1 MCSQKNTTLCS
12 STETRTN
19 EREMIQYGDVKMTA
33 MRVISW
39 NVRGLGN
46 DRVFR
51 ETQKILQMHRPEIM
65 FMCETKMRSGQM
77 QDKGKKLNF
86 DNCFA
91 VSSRC
96 RSGGLTLLWK
106 SEVVVDIKSF
116 SQHHIDA
123 VVHSENGSLWRCTG
137 IYGHPE
143 TDQKRHTWTLL
154 QRLAGLLSLP
164 WLCFGDFNEILK
176 LDEKT
181 GKKDRCMA
189 SINEFCEAVYG
200 CDLKDLGYNGYP
212 FTWSN
217 RRFGPNL
224 VEEREEKLEK
234 LIKELKIYR
243 ENSKQYCTGVELKA
257 IEKQIDDLLI
267 DEKIYW
273 RQRSR
278 AVWLREGD
286 KNTKYFH
293 SKATARKRK
302 NKIRGIVDERNKWTR
317 EVDEI
322 ERILCDYFDNM
333 FNSNNLTMHQL
344 ESALKG
350 MACKISSEMNAHLD
364 QPYTEAEITEAL
376 SQMHPTKAPGPDG
389 LPAAFFQKHW
399 KFVSQGVIAVCL
411 HVLNDGGYECLHKIR
426 LNKRKKH
433 EIVALKLDAKLF
445 SYGGKEI
452 LIKAVAQA
460 VPAYAMS
467 VFKLPLGWRIIQEP
481 NSLVEKLMKARYF
494 KHSSFME
501 AKAGSQPSFIWRSI
515 LWEREVTEK
524 GLRWRIGNGEQ
535 VKVYQSKWLP
545 RPDTFKLIS
554 PPKLHLETAVSE
566 LINEKHEWNKEI
578 IQHNFLR
585 VDAEQITKIPLPRQ
599 PNPDQVVWHYDKK
612 GDYSVKSGYQL
623 ALKMKTPDMASCSEE
638 KQNFWNTIWNLLIFK
653 NKREDSQSSVA
664 AAEAI
669 VQAYR
674 RIQMPLMQEGSN
686 HEDVVQKRWKL
697 PPAGWFKA
705 NVDAAMKTDQQ
716 RTGFRSL
723 FVFPTG
729 HHKSVG
735 GALGRRFFVTSA
747 GAEEYARRNYANN
760 ASEYNTVVTSLTSQ
774 RRFFLLRDVYDD
786 MMLDG
791 VQPTRDLF
799 HSLIV
804 GTMKGSRLQDT
815 FFFRDQMK
823 ANGFLPDVAVYNY
836 LISVCGKCKNS
847 DQAIRIFEEMKK
859 YEVKPN
865 GQTYVCLL
873 NACAA
878 AGQLDPV
885 LYYVISSVI
894 DLPNFIP
901 VPTKCYRYAIVRDMT
916 AAGAGLDKFCYAGLI
931 TAHTNKIPRAD
942 DTATKI
948 IELVEQSKGWS
959 SVETSGNN
967 AENEMM
973 GVSKEELYNL
983 PTAEYVHRRGGFLS
997 RLLTVYHVAFHACA
1011 ELKDVQAMETLLEM
1025 LKKDRKSP
1033 DVYIVM
1039 QNIRCYLHSGDIDN
1053 GHKVFEDYI
1062 CSEKFPPAELYA
1074 TLVEGA
1080 MFGYTPKGM
1089 QLAQDTLVNMNSR
1102 NIFLSPRMG
1111 SDLLLVAAGEKSGG
1125 YTTAN
1130 YIWDLMQAR
1139 KITPSLPAV
1148 EAYYTGLKDREVP
1161 ADDPRLVV
1169 VSRAYDNLLRG
1180 RPGAPA
1186 MSLFRSRTSQ
1196 CDKVLMLLVGIR

>member
-224 VEEREEKLEK
+224 VEE
-234 LIKELKIYR
+234 R

>member
-224 VEEREEKLEK
+224 VEE
-234 LIKELKIYR
+234 R

-823 ANGFLPDVAVYNY
+823 ANGFLPD
-836 LISVCGKCKNS
+836 
-847 DQAIRIFEEMKK
+847 IFEEMKK